1 MMYANP
7 RKYDDISRYSIYRL
21 IIDDNETYT
30 ETVNQTPI
38 DITDKD
44 KYHQVQPEEENRL
57 DIIANN
63 YYGQPQYAWII
74 AMGNGIIDPLV
85 IKPGTI
91 LRIPD
96 LYTLYQYDNPLYQ
109 RV

>member
-1 MMYANP
+1 
-7 RKYDDISRYSIYRL
+7 
-21 IIDDNETYT
+21 
-30 ETVNQTPI
+30 
-38 DITDKD
+38 
-44 KYHQVQPEEENRL
+44 L
-57 DIIANN
+57 DIIANT